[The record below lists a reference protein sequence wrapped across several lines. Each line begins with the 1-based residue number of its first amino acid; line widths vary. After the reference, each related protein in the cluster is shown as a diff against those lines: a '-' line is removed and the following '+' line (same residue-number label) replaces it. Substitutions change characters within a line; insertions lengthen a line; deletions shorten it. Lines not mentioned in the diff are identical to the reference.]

1 MATPN
6 DLPTV
11 VRKLSS
17 LMVCLVG
24 MISERMKKIERGKYE
39 KKWLGGGR
47 EKLLR
52 PECFLPSPPQFKL
65 RGEIV
70 AIKLLNY
77 PLLSYERNVVAI
89 LLFFLFYFGV

>member
-11 VRKLSS
+11 VCKLSS

-52 PECFLPSPPQFKL
+52 SECFLPSPPKL
-65 RGEIV
+65 NPPPAPKKWGDRGG
-70 AIKLLNY
+70 K
-77 PLLSYERNVVAI
+77 
-89 LLFFLFYFGV
+89 